1 MRSSARV
8 TDRSTKWFFMN
19 TLLQA
24 GLKSLKT
31 FTKMLP
37 IIIGTLLLVSLV
49 TPLIPK
55 SIYLN
60 VFQKNAVLDSVIGSF
75 FGSILAGNPVTSYI
89 LGGEFLKEG
98 VSIVAV
104 TAFLVAWV
112 TVGFVQLPA
121 EAMILGK
128 KFAVLRNVS
137 SFLLA
142 IIVAI
147 ATTFILDFL

>member
-1 MRSSARV
+1 MSFV
-8 TDRSTKWFFMN
+8 
-19 TLLQA
+19 QA
-24 GLKSLKT
+24 TLKSLKG
-31 FTKMLP
+31 FARMLP
-37 IIIGTLLLVSLV
+37 IIVGTLLLVSLV
-49 TPLIPK
+49 TALIPK
-55 SIYLN
+55 SWYVSI
-60 VFQKNAVLDSVIGSF
+60 FQKNAVLDSVLGSI

-98 VSIVAV
+98 VSLVAV

-128 KFAVLRNVS
+128 KFALVRNIS
-137 SFLLA
+137 SFILA

-147 ATTFILDFL
+147 ITTFIMSVL